1 MEGSIM
7 SDKTPKY
14 AFLVN
19 WIKQEIIEKQLNAGT
34 RFYSET
40 ELAEKFEMSRQ
51 TVRQAVGILEQ
62 AGYLERRR
70 GSGTYVSYGGPSSKR
85 ELTKTIG
92 VITTYLDSYI
102 FPNIIRGID
111 KVLVDRG
118 YTMQLSFTHNKV
130 ENESAALKLLM
141 QKNVDGLIVEPTKS
155 GLYNPNRTL
164 YDEIFRQNKPLVF
177 VNSYY
182 PDMNY
187 PRVCMDDYLAGNLAA
202 RCLIDA
208 GHTRIA
214 GIFQSDDAQGHRR
227 YSGYVDAL
235 TGSGLAF
242 QSSNVLWFT
251 TEDIPYICQDFDRV
265 ERCLEG
271 CTGVV
276 CYNDQI
282 AYTVASALR
291 ARSIAV
297 PDDISVVGVD
307 NAELAT
313 MCEVP
318 LTTLNHPKEKLGEM
332 AAQNI
337 LRLIEDPSYDATV
350 IFEPVLVERSSV
362 KKLK

>member
-1 MEGSIM
+1 M

-19 WIKQEIIEKQLNAGT
+19 WIKQQVVDNQLKAGE

-40 ELAEKFEMSRQ
+40 ELAEKFSMSRQ

-70 GSGTYVSYGGPSSKR
+70 GSGTYVAYGGTSSKR
-85 ELTKTIG
+85 EPTKTIG

-102 FPNIIRGID
+102 FPAIIRGID
-111 KVLVDRG
+111 SVLADKG
-118 YTMQLSFTHNKV
+118 YTMQLSFTRNKV

-155 GLYNPNRTL
+155 GLYNPNRDL
-164 YDEIFRQNKPLVF
+164 YEEIFGQGKPLVF
-177 VNSYY
+177 FNSYY
-182 PDMNY
+182 PDMDY
-187 PRVCMDDYLAGNLAA
+187 ARVCMDDHAAGFIAA
-202 RCLIDA
+202 QCLISA

-214 GIFQSDDAQGHRR
+214 GIFQSDDLQGHRR

-235 TGSGLAF
+235 TAASLEL
-242 QSSNVLWFT
+242 QSANILWFA
-251 TEDIPYICQDFDRV
+251 TEDIQYISQDFDRV
-265 ERCLEG
+265 LRCLKG

-282 AYTVASALR
+282 AYTVVNELK
-291 ARSIAV
+291 ARQIDV
-297 PDDISVVGVD
+297 PDDISVVGMD
-307 NAELAT
+307 NAELAA

-318 LTTLNHPKEKLGEM
+318 LTTLNHPKEKLGEI
-332 AAQNI
+332 AARNI
-337 LRLIEDPSYDATV
+337 LQLIEDPEYDANV
-350 IFEPVLVERSSV
+350 VFEPVLVERDSV
-362 KKLK
+362 KKLN

>member
-1 MEGSIM
+1 M
-7 SDKTPKY
+7 SGKTLKY
-14 AFLVN
+14 AFLVK
-19 WIKQEIIEKQLNAGT
+19 WIKQEIVKNQMNAGE

-40 ELAEKFEMSRQ
+40 ELAEKFQMSRQ
-51 TVRQAVGILEQ
+51 TVRHAVGILEQ

-85 ELTKTIG
+85 DLTKTIG

-111 KVLVDRG
+111 KVLVDSG
-118 YTMQLSFTHNKV
+118 YTMQLSLTHNKI
-130 ENESAALKLLM
+130 ENESSALKLLM

-164 YDEIFRQNKPLVF
+164 YDEIFRQNKPLIF
-177 VNSYY
+177 FNSYY

-187 PRVCMDDYLAGNLAA
+187 PKVCMDDYLAGNLAT

-208 GHTRIA
+208 GHIRIA

-235 TGSGLAF
+235 NESGLAF
-242 QSSNVLWFT
+242 QSSNILWFT
-251 TEDIPYICQDFDRV
+251 TEDIPYISQDFDRV

-282 AYTVASALR
+282 AYTIVSALR
-291 ARSIAV
+291 SRSISV

-307 NAELAT
+307 NAGLTT
-313 MCEVP
+313 MCEVQ

-337 LRLIEDPSYDATV
+337 LRLIQDPNFDANV
-350 IFEPVLVERSSV
+350 IFEPELVKRSSV
-362 KKLK
+362 KELK